1 MLERMSK
8 HLHLG
13 SPGNLRL
20 KTSEPAPPPPCPFNH
35 LRVLAN
41 FPSSLASLRNLLPL
55 SHPQVLNR
63 APPYSSSG
71 AVRGTT
77 GAIHLPRAVG
87 TFPGRHSW
95 TLPALLKASPAA
107 TSPRIESQLPKEAS
121 RPSGSMD
128 FCHPTPYHPLLP
140 SSCHTCHLDNLKVPI
155 MLQLSSPLH
164 SGLPGF

>member
-20 KTSEPAPPPPCPFNH
+20 KTSEPAPPPPCPFHN

-63 APPYSSSG
+63 APPYSPFWCGEGHDRSHPSAQSRRDLPRKAQLDTSYSAESIPSSHQPQDRVSASEG
-71 AVRGTT
+71 GFEALWLHGLLPPDSLSPP
-77 GAIHLPRAVG
+77 AALFLPHLP
-87 TFPGRHSW
+87 
-95 TLPALLKASPAA
+95 
-107 TSPRIESQLPKEAS
+107 PRQS
-121 RPSGSMD
+121 
-128 FCHPTPYHPLLP
+128 
-140 SSCHTCHLDNLKVPI
+140 
-155 MLQLSSPLH
+155 
-164 SGLPGF
+164 